1 MENINNHDGYK
12 KGWYN
17 KINFTN
23 DLDEII
29 KYLSENHK
37 RNIFLKVTTCYDSC
51 KVQYNGE
58 SKKNKIS
65 KMIRSVGS
73 EKFPPGSIGYSEGTR
88 FTNISD
94 IDGQPDDD
102 EYREN
107 GDIEGDD
114 FDEYKEVHELYDIQS
129 ISLFRV
135 CSEDFGKFLL
145 DKLNEYKKK
154 NDGKKNK
161 YGTPISSTFEDFSD
175 TFTVSHDD
183 TVWMFMEHILGKE
196 KYNENVEEVEGGLVD
211 YNTDLYYYDEVIDN
225 DGNKISW
232 YIYYQIEYEI
242 FELGFTP

>member
-1 MENINNHDGYK
+1 MENINNDSSQS

-29 KYLSENHK
+29 KCLSENHK
-37 RNIFLKVTTCYDSC
+37 RDIFLKVTTCYGSC
-51 KVQYNGE
+51 KVQYSGE
-58 SKKNKIS
+58 VKKNKIS

-73 EKFPPGSIGYSEGTR
+73 SEGTR

-114 FDEYKEVHELYDIQS
+114 FDEHKEVHELYEIQS
-129 ISLFRV
+129 ISLDKV

-154 NDGKKNK
+154 SDGKKNEW
-161 YGTPISSTFEDFSD
+161 GNPVFSTFEDFSD
-175 TFTVSHDD
+175 TSTVSHDD
-183 TVWMFMEHILGKE
+183 TVPMFMEYVLGKE
-196 KYNENVEEVEGGLVD
+196 KYNENVKEEERGVVD
-211 YNTDLYYYDEVIDN
+211 YKTEFYYYDEVIDN

-232 YIYYQIEYEI
+232 YIYYQIEYET
-242 FELGFTP
+242 FELGFTT